1 MNRVYIYISL
11 LSCIALMSGCLNVE
25 EFEETA
31 QKAVRTFYAEMETP
45 PATKTVLGEK
55 DAEGIRPVLWML
67 EDKIGVAPS
76 SGSQSTFDV
85 FVNKTTELADTA
97 IFEGATVSASNYYA
111 IYPYDENT
119 KIQADSITFTLSQTQ
134 TYKAGSFDQGAF
146 PMVARASDSD
156 ENGFQFQNLCGV
168 LEINLTGVEKIKS
181 LTFKAKRPVSGQFG
195 VGMKY
200 ETYPEMTAS
209 ASASNSVTLNCGEG
223 VQLNET
229 TPTPFYLV
237 LPPAEY
243 ETFELI
249 ITTTDGKMMRKQSQ
263 KPLNIKR
270 SYVIE
275 SGALQYVGAES
286 IFLSIYGTANCYIVS
301 EPGTYMF
308 DASVIGNGEEGFVPG
323 AEFHTSD
330 PNIAPLLVDV
340 LWETK
345 GSNGNAEK
353 GEIISNVTLSEG
365 GYVDFYATGVEGNA
379 LVAVMDA
386 DSTILWSWH
395 IWATDQPKEQHYIN
409 SIGEFFV
416 LDRNLGA
423 TRCDQGNDD
432 EYKDS
437 RGLIYQWGRKDPFAF
452 NNFTYLTWEEWSIY
466 TVQDLIK
473 QPRALSVA
481 QSLYY
486 ASANWTSDKIIDFW
500 SDECKTIYDPCPP
513 GYRVASSDVWCD
525 FMQLSNIESVLDYG
539 VLVRYNQN
547 ESSWYPFSLYH
558 VSFRQYWYTDTNESI
573 QLWTSSQELTTVDRR
588 VTSEPGLTYNKTQHD
603 NGFQIT
609 RFDDMHA
616 LSVRC
621 MMDDGHINAA
631 LPVVEVIGAK
641 DRTKESAVVEFKIK
655 RNGLSEVTETGVIY
669 GTAPGLSLNNGS
681 KIVAADGENHVEIT
695 GLTEGTKYYAVAY
708 ATNSEG
714 TAYSQEIKFHTKF
727 ANYTNLS
734 DYGTSNCYLVPEY
747 GAFVFDASVKG
758 NSNESVGSP
767 VDVEVVWETKGLTPA
782 EAGEIITDVQLSGD
796 YVMFESTGIEGNAL
810 IAVKDSDGT
819 ILWSWHIWVTDMPS
833 NLSYINENGQYTL
846 LDRNLGATR
855 ANPGTADQWKESIG
869 TLYQWGRKDPLV
881 ADIYARNT
889 SIRTIETS
897 VQYPTDHA
905 SLTSWHYASHWEK
918 NHDNYLWRRDVK
930 TIYDPCPPGYT
941 VADIDVYYGIVA
953 ETASNGF
960 NVKFDETT
968 SSWFPVTPIIW
979 CGGSYIEAS
988 DESIVWASCKTNNN
1002 SFYRLHLP
1010 CGDHEIWSCYDN
1022 AAMASPV
1029 RCMRTESFN
1038 VELSTSSATEISETS
1053 AKISG
1058 FMKYLT
1064 NEANVTEM
1072 GFVWTDSQESLDINS
1087 NKVNVEVSEGTFST
1101 TLTNLSPGTTYRV
1114 RTFAVDGERVV
1125 YSPVVTF
1132 TTQIA
1137 VGGEDV
1143 PETDDYEW

>member
-76 SGSQSTFDV
+76 SGAQTFFDV

-97 IFEGATVSASNYYA
+97 TFEGQTTLAANYYA
-111 IYPYDENT
+111 LYPYGN
-119 KIQADSITFTLSQTQ
+119 AANVYSDSITFTLSPNQ

-146 PMVARASDSD
+146 PMVARTLDSD

-168 LEINLTGVEKIKS
+168 LEINLTGTEKVKS
-181 LTFKAKRPVSGQFG
+181 LTFSAKRPVSGQFG
-195 VGMKY
+195 LNMKY
-200 ETYPEMTAS
+200 ETYPEITPS
-209 ASASNSVTLNCGEG
+209 VSSSNIVTLNCGVG

-243 ETFELI
+243 ETFSLTI
-249 ITTTDGKMMRKQSQ
+249 STADGKVMIKESK
-263 KPLNIKR
+263 KPLTIKR
-270 SYVIE
+270 SYVVE
-275 SGALQYVGAES
+275 ASALSFVEAEY
-286 IFLSIYGTANCYIVS
+286 IPLSIYETANCYMIS
-301 EPGTYMF
+301 EPGAYMF
-308 DASVIGNGEEGFVPG
+308 N
-323 AEFHTSD
+323 
-330 PNIAPLLVDV
+330 
-340 LWETK
+340 
-345 GSNGNAEK
+345 
-353 GEIISNVTLSEG
+353 
-365 GYVDFYATGVEGNA
+365 
-379 LVAVMDA
+379 
-386 DSTILWSWH
+386 
-395 IWATDQPKEQHYIN
+395 
-409 SIGEFFV
+409 
-416 LDRNLGA
+416 
-423 TRCDQGNDD
+423 
-432 EYKDS
+432 
-437 RGLIYQWGRKDPFAF
+437 
-452 NNFTYLTWEEWSIY
+452 
-466 TVQDLIK
+466 
-473 QPRALSVA
+473 
-481 QSLYY
+481 
-486 ASANWTSDKIIDFW
+486 
-500 SDECKTIYDPCPP
+500 
-513 GYRVASSDVWCD
+513 
-525 FMQLSNIESVLDYG
+525 
-539 VLVRYNQN
+539 
-547 ESSWYPFSLYH
+547 
-558 VSFRQYWYTDTNESI
+558 
-573 QLWTSSQELTTVDRR
+573 
-588 VTSEPGLTYNKTQHD
+588 
-603 NGFQIT
+603 
-609 RFDDMHA
+609 
-616 LSVRC
+616 
-621 MMDDGHINAA
+621 
-631 LPVVEVIGAK
+631 
-641 DRTKESAVVEFKIK
+641 
-655 RNGLSEVTETGVIY
+655 
-669 GTAPGLSLNNGS
+669 
-681 KIVAADGENHVEIT
+681 
-695 GLTEGTKYYAVAY
+695 
-708 ATNSEG
+708 
-714 TAYSQEIKFHTKF
+714 
-727 ANYTNLS
+727 
-734 DYGTSNCYLVPEY
+734 
-747 GAFVFDASVKG
+747 ASVKG
-758 NSNESVGSP
+758 NSDESLGIP
-767 VDVEVVWETKGLTPA
+767 VSAEVLWETMDTVPA
-782 EAGEIITDVQLSGD
+782 DSGYIVQDVRLAGD
-796 YVMFESTGIEGNAL
+796 YITFVSNGVEGNAL
-810 IAVKDSDGT
+810 IAVKDADDI

-833 NLSYINENGQYTL
+833 KFSYINEKGQYTL

-855 ANPGTADQWKESIG
+855 ANPGTADQWKESVG

-905 SLTSWHYASHWEK
+905 SLTSWNYASHWEK

-1010 CGDHEIWSCYDN
+1010 CGDHEIWGCYDN

-1072 GFVWTDSQESLDINS
+1072 GFVWSDSNTTPDINCT
-1087 NKVNVEVSEGTFST
+1087 KVSVEVQEGDFSAV
-1101 TLTNLSPGTTYRV
+1101 LTGLKSGTSYSVCTYV
-1114 RTFAVDGERVV
+1114 VDGGEVLYGNVV
-1125 YSPVVTF
+1125 NFMTLLPGDTEK
-1132 TTQIA
+1132 IP
-1137 VGGEDV
+1137 EDN
-1143 PETDDYEW
+1143 YEWE